1 MEIQGKDMAKMSA
14 RGPVLTITTLLV
26 LVLFTA
32 GLAGQSEAARKATR
46 ARLQAHHPLK
56 TEGRADELNALTRR
70 VSKTL
75 PFSPVIPIAEKN
87 YVDEHIFG
95 KIRQDRVPHASLCS
109 DVEFLRRVSLDLTG
123 RLAEPE
129 KIREFVNDS
138 DPQKREKLV
147 DAIMRTD
154 VRGAI
159 GPKFRTPF
167 LDRWAYFFSDLFRV
181 NIFMG
186 GRGKNLFYDHIYN
199 FLLVNQPYDQFAR
212 DLLTARTRS
221 SDNSAEA
228 NLLVRFYVDEPDQ
241 ITVNHEDYYDELAIH
256 TTRMFLGINLE
267 CISCHDGASHLDKIN
282 LWLSGR
288 ERAELWR
295 QAAFF
300 GKVRLYR
307 PYGDL
312 VDEFVLSDEGKG
324 YDLSSR
330 SVLRPPRYPI
340 DVTPTFILTGEKP
353 APGENPRE
361 AYARMVT
368 GHIQF
373 ARATVNLIWS
383 ELFGVGIVDPPQQFD
398 LARYGPDVKPPPPW
412 TPQTIHAE
420 LLDALARDFQAHN
433 FDLRYL
439 IRLIVTSSAYQLSH
453 RVDASWKPEYA
464 PYFARRFVRR
474 LPAEQIW
481 DAISQATG
489 IFNEFNS
496 GANLFTSGDRK
507 VKYVLQT
514 VSPGDLDRKVRTLL
528 TDFGLDD
535 RHLGSKTVSS
545 SFVQSA
551 LLLNGDLVKEKVRYQ
566 DKGRLHPLFNA
577 QPPKTN
583 GEIVEELFLATLSR
597 FPSHEEAAFA
607 TRLLADYHVQG
618 AEDLLWL
625 LINQPQFILNY

>member
-1 MEIQGKDMAKMSA
+1 MSA
-14 RGPVLTITTLLV
+14 RGPGLTITPLLV
-26 LVLFTA
+26 LLLFTA
-32 GLAGQSEAARKATR
+32 GLAGQSETARKATR
-46 ARLQAHHPLK
+46 AHRPAHHPLK
-56 TEGRADELNALTRR
+56 TEGRADELDALTSR

-75 PFSPVIPIAEKN
+75 PSSPAIPIAEKN
-87 YVDEHIFG
+87 YIDEHIFG
-95 KIRQDRVPHASLCS
+95 KIRRDRVPHASLCS

-123 RLAEPE
+123 RLPQPE
-129 KIREFVNDS
+129 KIREFVKDT

-147 DAIMRTD
+147 DAILKAD
-154 VRGAI
+154 VSGAI

-167 LDRWAYFFSDLFRV
+167 LDRWAYFFSEMFRV
-181 NIFMG
+181 SNFMG
-186 GRGKNLFYDHIYN
+186 SRGKNLFYDHIYN
-199 FLLVNQPYDQFAR
+199 YLLVNQPYDQLVR

-221 SDNSAEA
+221 SDNSADA

-241 ITVNHEDYYDELAIH
+241 STVNHEDYYDELAIR

-267 CISCHDGASHLDKIN
+267 CVSCHDGAGHLEKIN
-282 LWLSGR
+282 LWLSER

-300 GKVRLYR
+300 GKVHLYR
-307 PYGDL
+307 PYGDM

-324 YDLSSR
+324 YDLSSK
-330 SVLRPPRYPI
+330 SVLRPPRYPA
-340 DVTPTFILTGEKP
+340 DVLPTFILTGEKP

-373 ARATVNLIWS
+373 ARATVNLIWA
-383 ELFGVGIVDPPQQFD
+383 EIFGVGIVDPPQQFD
-398 LARYGPDVKPPPPW
+398 LARYGPDVNPPSPW
-412 TPQTIHAE
+412 TPQTLHAE
-420 LLDALARDFQAHN
+420 LLDALARDFQAHD
-433 FDLRYL
+433 FDLRYI
-439 IRLIVTSSAYQLSH
+439 IRLIATSSAYQLSH
-453 RVDASWKPEYA
+453 RVDADWKPAYA
-464 PYFARRFVRR
+464 RYFARRFVRR
-474 LPAEQIW
+474 LTAEQIW

-489 IFNEFNS
+489 VFNEFKS
-496 GANLFTSGDRK
+496 GAIILGGKK

-514 VSPGDLDRKVRTLL
+514 VSPDDIDPKIRKML

-535 RHLGSKTVSS
+535 RHMGSKTIGSS
-545 SFVQSA
+545 VVQSV
-551 LLLNGDLVKEKVRYQ
+551 LLLNSDLVKEKVRYQ

-583 GEIVEELFLATLSR
+583 GEIVEELFLASLSR
-597 FPSHEEAAFA
+597 FPSQEEAAFA

-618 AEDLLWL
+618 GEDLLWM

>member
-1 MEIQGKDMAKMSA
+1 MGTG
-14 RGPVLTITTLLV
+14 GPLLTVTRLLF
-26 LVLFTA
+26 LALFTT
-32 GLAGQSEAARKATR
+32 GFVGQSDAVRRTTR
-46 ARLQAHHPLK
+46 ARQQASHPLE
-56 TEGRADELNALTRR
+56 TEGRADELNALTSR

-75 PFSPVIPIAEKN
+75 PISPVIPIAEKN
-87 YVDEHIFG
+87 YIDEYIFG
-95 KIRQDRVPHASLCS
+95 KIRQDGVPHASLCS

-123 RLAEPE
+123 RLPEPE
-129 KIREFVNDS
+129 KIREFVKDP

-147 DAIMRTD
+147 DAIMWTD

-181 NIFMG
+181 SLFMG
-186 GRGKNLFYDHIYN
+186 PRGKSLFYDHIYN
-199 FLLVNQPYDQFAR
+199 FLLVNQPYDQFTR
-212 DLLTARTRS
+212 GLLTARTRS
-221 SDNSAEA
+221 SDNSADA

-241 ITVNHEDYYDELAIH
+241 STVNHEDYYDELAIR
-256 TTRMFLGINLE
+256 TTKMFLGINLE
-267 CISCHDGASHLDKIN
+267 CVSCHDGAGHLEKIN
-282 LWLSGR
+282 LWLSRR

-307 PYGDL
+307 PYGDM

-324 YDLSSR
+324 YDLSSK
-330 SVLRPPRYPI
+330 SVLRPPRYTV
-340 DVTPTFILTGEKP
+340 DVSPTFILTGEKP

-368 GHIQF
+368 SHIQF
-373 ARATVNLIWS
+373 ARATVNLIWA
-383 ELFGVGIVDPPQQFD
+383 EVFGVGIVDPPQQFD
-398 LARYGPDVKPPPPW
+398 LARYGLDVKPPPPW

-420 LLDALARDFQAHN
+420 LLNALAKDFQAHN

-453 RVDASWKPEYA
+453 RVDAAWKPEYA
-464 PYFARRFVRR
+464 RYFARRFVRR

-489 IFNEFNS
+489 VFDVFKS
-496 GANLFTSGDRK
+496 GALLFTSGDTK
-507 VKYVLQT
+507 VKYVIQT
-514 VSPGDLDRKVRTLL
+514 VAPGDIDPKIRKLL

-535 RHLGSKTVSS
+535 RKMGSKTVNNSV
-545 SFVQSA
+545 VQSA
-551 LLLNGDLVKEKVRYQ
+551 LLLNGDMVKEKVRYQ

-597 FPSHEEAAFA
+597 FPSNKEAAFA

-618 AEDLLWL
+618 GEDLLWS